1 METERKKKKSFQFK
15 WLHLLYGVIG
25 LLVLSVVS
33 FAVFEPVQVLPRISL
48 APGYAF
54 INQDGESRTSEDYRG
69 KLTLYN
75 FTYTHCDGDC
85 PDTTRHMQAMR
96 ALIEESAPEGIDY
109 ALVTVTLDPER
120 DTPEALKAFAKPYL
134 GEDESTVPWDFV
146 TGDPLRVKYMVGGG
160 FSLYYEKEESNANE
174 TEASPNIAGDYEV
187 KFYSLFVLVDGWG
200 IIRAEYPTADLDYD
214 EVLDDI
220 KFLTTEI
227 NNSEGAAKYAYEAA
241 HLFRCYP

>member
-1 METERKKKKSFQFK
+1 MSEKSSKKFK
-15 WLHLLYGVIG
+15 LLYLLYAVIAI
-25 LLVLSVVS
+25 VVTSVVS
-33 FAVFEPVQVLPRISL
+33 FAVFQPVKVLPRISL

-75 FTYTHCDGDC
+75 FSYTHCDGEC
-85 PDTTRHMQAMR
+85 PDTTQQMQEVR
-96 ALIEESAPEGIDY
+96 AAVEESAPAGIDY

-120 DTPEALKAFAKPYL
+120 DTPEALGLFADPYL
-134 GEDESTVPWDFV
+134 GTGENTVSWDFL
-146 TGDPLRVKYMVGGG
+146 TGDPLRVRYMVGGG
-160 FSLYYEKEESNANE
+160 FSLFYEAV
-174 TEASPNIAGDYEV
+174 ASPNSTDDYDI
-187 KFYSLFVLVDGWG
+187 KFYPLFILVDGWG

-214 EVLDDI
+214 EVLNDI
-220 KFLTTEI
+220 NYLAVEI